1 MRTNSPEN
9 RDPISDHVTCV
20 GIVNLLLS
28 HWSEASRADVPSE
41 LLDHLCECSHC
52 LRLWIALEAAADLA
66 GCCSAA
72 DSSPAAIQNH
82 LHLPESGH

>member
-1 MRTNSPEN
+1 MKSNSPEHH
-9 RDPISDHVTCV
+9 DPISEQTACV

-28 HWSEASRADVPSE
+28 HWSEASRVDVPSE

-66 GCCSAA
+66 GCCSVS
-72 DSSPAAIQNH
+72 DSSSVAMQNH
-82 LHLPESGH
+82 LYRPESAP